1 VQPDKIGIQVEEY
14 PMSRQNPRH
23 CLVVLVSLVCASV
36 ITPRTDA
43 QTLGAYPVL
52 SGAYTSSKQHPRV
65 FTTPDEL
72 SSLVTRINTPGSFS
86 AQSFAGLS
94 RQIKSDLAANVDWDA
109 AYSGC
114 DLDVYLHAFSYEP
127 VTGYAD
133 EIRTA
138 GQLDSAMNVRQG
150 MSPPAGAAIVASR
163 LALYAVLVKAGAHT
177 ATGAPA
183 AGEAAALGKRIL
195 LAWATHG
202 FRDQNGR
209 FLNKA
214 EQFCDGQQ
222 RFSRYEE
229 NGVGL
234 QVGRGIVYSVHA
246 QDLLESIAAFNSAQT
261 SQLNVFYAAMFD
273 LIREASNFRAA
284 LPEMSG
290 REDVCERYSNHE
302 GAHVMGL
309 LSIARLFDD
318 GRRFNAVLYGSD
330 RSIPLTISWTEW
342 FNHAVY
348 GENDRP
354 AACGKNKGPDRL
366 SSPGSFQT
374 QVVAPG
380 EILDR
385 YRNGNPSQAFGYSLG
400 VLGGLY
406 NMAELMENAGY
417 DSFKYRGTHHQ
428 SIEMA
433 TQYYACYGKN
443 AGFKKTVT
451 ADNARACPDY
461 QQYIGQIVNGLE
473 VDIVMG
479 AYRFP
484 GNAAITEVQ
493 APAKA
498 AAGRDLLDAIRFGRW
513 QD

>member
-1 VQPDKIGIQVEEY
+1 
-14 PMSRQNPRH
+14 MSCQNSRRI
-23 CLVVLVSLVCASV
+23 LVALIPLLCASFNV
-36 ITPRTDA
+36 PQTAA
-43 QTLGAYPVL
+43 QTLGAYPAL

-72 SSLVTRINTPGSFS
+72 SNLVTRINTPGSFS
-86 AQSFAGLS
+86 ARSFAALS
-94 RQIKSDLAANVDWDA
+94 NQIRSDLAANVDWDA

-114 DLDVYLHAFSYEP
+114 DLDMYLHAFSYEP
-127 VTGYAD
+127 MTGYAN
-133 EIRTA
+133 EVRTA
-138 GQLDSAMNVRQG
+138 GQLASAMHVRQG

-177 ATGAPA
+177 ATDAPV
-183 AGEAAALGKRIL
+183 AGEAAALAKRVL

-202 FRDQNGR
+202 FRDRNGR

-214 EQFCDGQQ
+214 EQFCDDQQ

-234 QVGRGIVYSVHA
+234 QIGRGIVYSVHA
-246 QDLLESIAAFNSAQT
+246 QDLLESIAAFNSEQT
-261 SQLNVFYAAMFD
+261 NQLNVFHAAMFD
-273 LIREASNFRAA
+273 LIRAASNFRAA
-284 LPEMSG
+284 LPEMTG
-290 REDVCERYSNHE
+290 PEDGCERYSNHE
-302 GAHVMGL
+302 GAHLVGL

-318 GRRFNAVLYGSD
+318 GRKFNAVLYGSD
-330 RSIPLTISWTEW
+330 HSIPLTISWTEW

-366 SSPGSFQT
+366 SSPGSYQT

-385 YRNGNPSQAFGYSLG
+385 YRNGNPGQAFGYSLG

-406 NMAELMENAGY
+406 NMADLIEHAGY
-417 DSFKYRGTHHQ
+417 DAFKYRGTHHQ

-443 AGFKKTVT
+443 AGFKKIVT
-451 ADNARACPDY
+451 ADNARGCPDY

-484 GNAAITEVQ
+484 GNVAIAEVQ

-498 AAGRDLLDAIRFGRW
+498 AAGRDLLDAVRFGRW